1 MSCEEF
7 WNQMPDSLV
16 NHASECAACAG
27 RLAREQR
34 LTAKLRILSAELSDV
49 STPARVE
56 ANLLA
61 AFRATHEIGSRTQ
74 TRWWRMP
81 VVAWTAAGAMA
92 AALVV
97 GVAVLPKR
105 HVAPPATHHSAS
117 TQVELASFNN
127 QETDDGFIRIPNTPQ
142 IDPNDDV
149 NVVRMELPK
158 SAMLAVGLNVSPEQ
172 VSDTVEAEVMLGSD
186 GLARAVRFM
195 E

>member
-1 MSCEEF
+1 
-7 WNQMPDSLV
+7 
-16 NHASECAACAG
+16 
-27 RLAREQR
+27 
-34 LTAKLRILSAELSDV
+34 
-49 STPARVE
+49 
-56 ANLLA
+56 
-61 AFRATHEIGSRTQ
+61 
-74 TRWWRMP
+74 
-81 VVAWTAAGAMA
+81 MA

-105 HVAPPATHHSAS
+105 QAAPPATHHSAS